1 MAGLVPAIHVCRVA
15 PSKNADVRHMG
26 EPTGPARSGRPDDK
40 LRDAVLRAALAGH
53 DGKAHFPNRSA
64 LKGLGSQN
72 GVAPVIISAINRPV
86 AGPSVSP
93 QWPCPNASQSPR

>member
-1 MAGLVPAIHVCRVA
+1 MDSALRPEPGVGPDQL
-15 PSKNADVRHMG
+15 ADPG
-26 EPTGPARSGRPDDK
+26 DN
-40 LRDAVLRAALAGH
+40 
-53 DGKAHFPNRSA
+53 AHFPNRSA

-86 AGPSVSP
+86 AGPSVNP

>member
-1 MAGLVPAIHVCRVA
+1 MPDLVPGIHVFAKRQPEVV
-15 PSKNADVRHMG
+15 D
-26 EPTGPARSGRPDDK
+26 GRDK
-40 LRDAVLRAALAGH
+40 PGH
-53 DGKAHFPNRSA
+53 DGNHFPNRSA

-86 AGPSVSP
+86 AGPSVNP